1 MFQYLGIVL
10 VCKFCGP
17 HGSGFLV
24 VAWLGHEKMFYGSLV
39 LVEHVKVIV
48 CRRTVHLTK
57 KKKSIGSYL

>member
-17 HGSGFLV
+17 HGSGFPA

-39 LVEHVKVIV
+39 LVEHVEVLV
-48 CRRTVHLTK
+48 CRRKYSSPK
-57 KKKSIGSYL
+57 KKRSI